1 MSNERIDLTQFEEME
16 GWRIDEGN
24 DVYHIVKENGESVIS
39 TWSENR
45 NEDDSLELALKLV
58 SLPKVIAELKRC
70 YNAIDDLKWNHMQVL
85 RERKDLRDSGLSM
98 AKKADFQGNRIESLI
113 DALRIIRD
121 DLDEAIAQGHLPIK
135 SADGIDATKIRNF
148 ANDATQ

>member
-1 MSNERIDLTQFEEME
+1 MAIECPNERIDLTQFEEME

-58 SLPKVIAELKRC
+58 SL
-70 YNAIDDLKWNHMQVL
+70 
-85 RERKDLRDSGLSM
+85 
-98 AKKADFQGNRIESLI
+98 
-113 DALRIIRD
+113 
-121 DLDEAIAQGHLPIK
+121 
-135 SADGIDATKIRNF
+135 T
-148 ANDATQ
+148 